1 MPDLVQK
8 EEVDVIYLEVFRYE
22 LIACTV
28 FLLFALDVRF
38 GLFTRTH
45 LKALN
50 GTEAA
55 PKTGK
60 EPYP

>member
-1 MPDLVQK
+1 M
-8 EEVDVIYLEVFRYE
+8 IYLEVFRYE
-22 LIACTV
+22 LIACAV
-28 FLLFALDVRF
+28 FLLLALDVRF

-50 GTEAA
+50 GTA
-55 PKTGK
+55 PVSRTGK